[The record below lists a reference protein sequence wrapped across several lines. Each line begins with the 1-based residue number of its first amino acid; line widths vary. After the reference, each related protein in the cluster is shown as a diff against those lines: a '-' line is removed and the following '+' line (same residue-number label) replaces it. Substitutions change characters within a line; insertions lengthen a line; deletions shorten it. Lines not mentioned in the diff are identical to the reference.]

1 VLKIA
6 LQRGEV
12 DLEKM
17 PKNKKITYEEKIDV
31 INSEI
36 KKRKNKWFL
45 DSIPWIS
52 FEDVEQIIRVHIYQ
66 KWDQWDQKRELKPW
80 INKIITNQFKNILRN
95 YYLNFAKPCSSCPFD
110 TSVAGENFCS
120 FTKSG
125 MQDSTCP
132 LYKKWTKSK
141 KSAHDVKIP
150 LRLDAQE
157 YESNA
162 FKGESF
168 QVDKAVEQIDHYL
181 REQLSSKHYE
191 IYNMLFIENM
201 SEDEVAKKLGYKTT
215 EKGRSAGYK
224 QIKNMRKFFKE
235 KVLKIIKDKDI
246 IT

>member
-1 VLKIA
+1 MLRKSLSLKEEGP
-6 LQRGEV
+6 RRMGR
-12 DLEKM
+12 
-17 PKNKKITYEEKIDV
+17 PKKISYEEKIDV
-31 INSEI
+31 IDAEI

-45 DSIPWIS
+45 DSIPWVS

-66 KWDQWDQKRELKPW
+66 KWDKWDQKRDLKPW

-110 TSVAGENFCS
+110 SSIAGENLCS

-125 MQDSTCP
+125 TQDSTCP
-132 LYKKWTKSK
+132 LYAKWNKSK

-157 YESNA
+157 YESSA

-168 QVDKAVEQIDHYL
+168 QVDRAVKQIDLHL
-181 REQLSSKHYE
+181 KDQLSQKHYE
-191 IYNMLFIENM
+191 IYNMLFVQNM
-201 SEDEVAKKLGYKTT
+201 SEDEVAKKLGYKTN
-215 EKGRSAGYK
+215 EQGRTAGYK

-246 IT
+246 II

>member
-1 VLKIA
+1 MG
-6 LQRGEV
+6 R
-12 DLEKM
+12 
-17 PKNKKITYEEKIDV
+17 PKKIKYEDRIED
-31 INSEI
+31 INAEI

-66 KWDQWDQKRELKPW
+66 KWDQWDQKRDLKPW

-110 TSVAGENFCS
+110 SSASGDNLCS

-125 MQDSTCP
+125 VQDSSCP
-132 LYKKWTKSK
+132 LYAKWTKSK
-141 KSAHDVKIP
+141 KNAHDVKIP

-168 QVDKAVEQIDHYL
+168 QVDRAVQQIDGHL
-181 REQLSSKHYE
+181 REQLSEKHYE
-191 IYNMLFIENM
+191 IYNMLFVQNM
-201 SEDEVAKKLGYKTT
+201 SEDEVAKKLGYKTS
-215 EKGRSAGYK
+215 EKGRTAGYK
-224 QIKNMRKFFKE
+224 QLKNMRKFFKE

-246 IT
+246 II

>member
-1 VLKIA
+1 MAI
-6 LQRGEV
+6 
-12 DLEKM
+12 D
-17 PKNKKITYEEKIDV
+17 KKIKYEDRIED
-31 INSEI
+31 INAEI

-45 DSIPWIS
+45 DYIPWIS

-110 TSVAGENFCS
+110 SSVSGDNLCS

-125 MQDSTCP
+125 IQDSSCP
-132 LYKKWTKSK
+132 LYAKWTKSK
-141 KSAHDVKIP
+141 KNAHDVKIP

-168 QVDKAVEQIDHYL
+168 QVDRAVQQIDKHL
-181 REQLSSKHYE
+181 REQLSEKHYE
-191 IYNMLFIENM
+191 IYNMLFVENM
-201 SEDEVAKKLGYKTT
+201 SEDEVAKKLGYKTS
-215 EKGRSAGYK
+215 EKGRTAGYK
-224 QIKNMRKFFKE
+224 QLKNMRKFFKD

-246 IT
+246 II

>member
-1 VLKIA
+1 MG
-6 LQRGEV
+6 R
-12 DLEKM
+12 
-17 PKNKKITYEEKIDV
+17 PKKIKYEDKIED
-31 INSEI
+31 INAEI

-110 TSVAGENFCS
+110 SSASGDNLCS

-125 MQDSTCP
+125 VQDSSCP
-132 LYKKWTKSK
+132 LYAKWTKSK
-141 KSAHDVKIP
+141 KNAHDVKIP

-168 QVDKAVEQIDHYL
+168 QVDRAVQQIDAHL
-181 REQLSSKHYE
+181 REQLSEKHYE
-191 IYNMLFIENM
+191 IYNMLFVENM
-201 SEDEVAKKLGYKTT
+201 SEDEVAKKLGYKTS
-215 EKGRSAGYK
+215 EKGRTAGYK
-224 QIKNMRKFFKE
+224 QLKNMRKFFKE

-246 IT
+246 II

>member
-1 VLKIA
+1 MG
-6 LQRGEV
+6 R
-12 DLEKM
+12 
-17 PKNKKITYEEKIDV
+17 PKKIKYEDRIED
-31 INSEI
+31 INAEI

-110 TSVAGENFCS
+110 SSVSGDNLCS

-125 MQDSTCP
+125 IQDSSCP
-132 LYKKWTKSK
+132 LYAKWTKSK
-141 KSAHDVKIP
+141 KNAHDVKIP

-168 QVDKAVEQIDHYL
+168 QVDRAVQQIDRHL
-181 REQLSSKHYE
+181 REQLSEKHYE
-191 IYNMLFIENM
+191 IYNMLFVENM
-201 SEDEVAKKLGYKTT
+201 SEDEVAKKLGYKTS
-215 EKGRSAGYK
+215 EKGRTAGYK
-224 QIKNMRKFFKE
+224 QLKNMRKFFKD

-246 IT
+246 II